1 VINLFKDDSQKKRA
15 QKVDSQ
21 FKEVPDKL
29 LGWLELFNQNQQI

>member
-15 QKVDSQ
+15 QKLYSQ
-21 FKEVPDKL
+21 FKEIPDKL